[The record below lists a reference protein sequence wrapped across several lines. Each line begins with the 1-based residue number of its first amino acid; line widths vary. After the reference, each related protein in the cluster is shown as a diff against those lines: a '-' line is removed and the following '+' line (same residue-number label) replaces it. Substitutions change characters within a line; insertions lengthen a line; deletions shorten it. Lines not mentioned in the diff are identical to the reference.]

1 MQQTTN
7 AFDSILKELF
17 DLKSKPSE
25 ATFEIKSKNHFVYI
39 CAEVSK
45 VFQKE
50 NNILDLASP
59 INVIGDIHGNL
70 KDLLQYFDIRGHP
83 STTPYLFLGDYVD
96 RGKNSLEVILLLLIL
111 KIKYPTNVFM
121 LRGNHECKEV
131 ATIYGLKEECKR
143 FGDDQEK
150 VFNAFNEVFDWLPII
165 ATVNKKIC
173 CVHAG
178 ISPHLSSFQDV
189 NSIKRPLPVPREGL
203 LCDLLWSDPSTEIS
217 NEFESSPRGAGY
229 LFSKKAF
236 DSFMTTNNFNLLI
249 RSHSLEEK
257 GYNYVMDDKLL
268 TLFSCSKY
276 CSACSNDGAIASLNE
291 NLKVTIHTLGSSDV
305 SPQKK

>member
-1 MQQTTN
+1 MQQITN
-7 AFDSILKELF
+7 TFDSILKELF
-17 DLKSKPSE
+17 DLKSKPND
-25 ATFEIKSKNHFVYI
+25 AIFEIESKTILDI

-45 VFQKE
+45 LFQKE
-50 NNILDLASP
+50 NNILELASH
-59 INVIGDIHGNL
+59 INVVGDIHGSL
-70 KDLLQYFDIRGHP
+70 KDLLQYFDICGHP
-83 STTPYLFLGDYVD
+83 SETPYLFLGDYVD
-96 RGKNSLEVILLLLIL
+96 RGEKSLEVILLLFII

-150 VFNAFNEVFDWLPII
+150 IFAAFNEVFDWLPII
-165 ATVNKKIC
+165 ATINKKIC
-173 CVHAG
+173 CIHAG
-178 ISPHLSSFQDV
+178 ISPHLSFIQDV
-189 NSIKRPLPVPREGL
+189 NSIKRPLPVPKEGL

-217 NEFESSPRGAGY
+217 NDFESSPRGAGC

-236 DSFMTTNNFNLLI
+236 DSFMSTNNFDLLI

-257 GYNYVMDDKLL
+257 GYNYIMDDKLL

-276 CSACSNDGAIASLNE
+276 CSTCSNDGAIASLNE
-291 NLKVTIHTLGSSDV
+291 DLKVTIYTLGNSGDIS
-305 SPQKK
+305 QKK